1 MNLLHVPCWQAINP
15 SDGELFVP
23 SDLQIMKND
32 SLSALHFR
40 TATPEDR
47 PSLIAMINAAFA
59 IETFLEGTR
68 TDEERLAAM
77 MQKGE
82 ILIAENEEG
91 ELLASIY
98 TERRGNRGY
107 LGMLAVDPSHQRGGL
122 GQQMLAAAEDRFRAQ
137 GCEAVD
143 ISVLSLRPELPRIY
157 RRYGFVETGTEEFTM
172 SRELKDGQKCHC
184 IVMSK
189 TLLI

>member
-1 MNLLHVPCWQAINP
+1 MLLC
-15 SDGELFVP
+15 
-23 SDLQIMKND
+23 
-32 SLSALHFR
+32 
-40 TATPEDR
+40 
-47 PSLIAMINAAFA
+47 NAAFA

-122 GQQMLAAAEDRFRAQ
+122 GQQMLAAAEDRFRTQ
-137 GCEAVD
+137 GCEAID

-189 TLLI
+189 QL

>member
-1 MNLLHVPCWQAINP
+1 M
-15 SDGELFVP
+15 FVP
-23 SDLQIMKND
+23 SDLQLMKND

-47 PSLIAMINAAFA
+47 PRLIAMINAAFA

-82 ILIAENEEG
+82 ILIAENGEG

-98 TERRGNRGY
+98 TEIRGNRGY
-107 LGMLAVDPSHQRGGL
+107 LGMLAVDPAAPARRARPANARGC
-122 GQQMLAAAEDRFRAQ
+122 RRAFPR
-137 GCEAVD
+137 AR
-143 ISVLSLRPELPRIY
+143 LRS
-157 RRYGFVETGTEEFTM
+157 G
-172 SRELKDGQKCHC
+172 
-184 IVMSK
+184 
-189 TLLI
+189 

>member
-1 MNLLHVPCWQAINP
+1 MP
-15 SDGELFVP
+15 SDF
-23 SDLQIMKND
+23 QIKKSD

-47 PSLIAMINAAFA
+47 PRLIAMINAAFA

-68 TDEERLAAM
+68 TDEARLASM

-82 ILIAENEEG
+82 VLIAENGEG

-107 LGMLAVDPSHQRGGL
+107 LGMLAVNPAHQGGGL
-122 GQQMLAAAEDRFRAQ
+122 GQQMLAAAEERFRER
-137 GCEAVD
+137 GCEAID
-143 ISVLSLRPELPRIY
+143 ISVLSLRSELPRIY

-172 SRELKDGQKCHC
+172 SRELKDGQECHC

-189 TLLI
+189 PL